1 MGACIMVALLCTPVL
16 DVLLVT
22 RVRLSAYVHVYVYGY
37 IVVLAFEWYAYVCA
51 YMYIDAV
58 IYIYTHNI

>member
-1 MGACIMVALLCTPVL
+1 MSVCMGACIMVALLCTPVL

-37 IVVLAFEWYAYVCA
+37 IVVLAFE
-51 YMYIDAV
+51 
-58 IYIYTHNI
+58 